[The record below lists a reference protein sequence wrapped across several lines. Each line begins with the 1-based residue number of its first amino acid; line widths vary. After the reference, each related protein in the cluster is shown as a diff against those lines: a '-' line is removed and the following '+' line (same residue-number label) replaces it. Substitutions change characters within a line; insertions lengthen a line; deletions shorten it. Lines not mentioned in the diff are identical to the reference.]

1 VIVTGDVPQVAG
13 ELGINTTLRRLSPG
27 GCRVA
32 TVRDD
37 RVLVSFRWVC
47 GSGRVVTATFSIPAG
62 RQLALGDL
70 FVGGY
75 RSYLSTTAAAQ
86 LRADGAGNPVTTDL
100 SGWALTADALQV
112 TFPAGTVSFP
122 LVSLSSFL
130 RRPGPLSP

>member
-1 VIVTGDVPQVAG
+1 MVIIGDVPQLGGEVA
-13 ELGINTTLRRLSPG
+13 INTALRRVAPG
-27 GCRVA
+27 GCPVA

-86 LRADGAGNPVTTDL
+86 LQADGAGDPVTTDL

-122 LVSLSSFL
+122 LVSLSSFV
-130 RRPGPLSP
+130 RRPGPLAP

>member
-1 VIVTGDVPQVAG
+1 VVITGDVPQLAG
-13 ELGINTTLRRLSPG
+13 ELAVNAALRRLSPS

-47 GSGRVVTATFSIPAG
+47 RSGRVVTATFSIPAG
-62 RQLALGDL
+62 RRLVLGDL
-70 FVGGY
+70 FLGGY

-86 LRADGAGNPVTTDL
+86 LQADGAGDPVTTDL

-122 LVSLSSFL
+122 LVSLSSFV
-130 RRPGPLSP
+130 RRPGPLAP